1 MTRRDALVSLAGG
14 PALLGAAMVAR
25 AFAADQ
31 LRFQDLYGS
40 FGPLGFQ
47 FSKDALERRGR
58 PVLIE
63 GFLAPPLK
71 PLARFFVLCARPV
84 TLCPFCQSDADWP
97 EDIIVVYPKGRF
109 SWPSRPTSEPVQVA
123 GVLELGSKVDP
134 DTGFVSQAR
143 IVEATVRNG

>member
-1 MTRRDALVSLAGG
+1 VALGVG
-14 PALLGAAMVAR
+14 PAALAAAMVAR
-25 AFAADQ
+25 AAAADQ

-47 FSKDALERRGR
+47 FSKEALERRGR
-58 PVLIE
+58 SVLIE

-97 EDIIVVYPKGRF
+97 EDIIVVYPRGRF
-109 SWPSRPTSEPVQVA
+109 TWPARAMSEPVQVT
-123 GVLELGSKVDP
+123 GVLELGSKSDA

-143 IVEATVRNG
+143 IVEATVRRG

>member
-1 MTRRDALVSLAGG
+1 MSVLAG
-14 PALLGAAMVAR
+14 AR
-25 AFAADQ
+25 RVLAADA

-47 FSKDALERRGR
+47 FSKAALELRGR
-58 PVLIE
+58 SVVIE

-84 TLCPFCQSDADWP
+84 ALCPFCQSDADWP
-97 EDIIVVYPKGRF
+97 EDIIVVYPVGR
-109 SWPSRPTSEPVQVA
+109 STWPARATSDTVQVA

-143 IVEATVRNG
+143 IVGATVRRG

>member
-1 MTRRDALVSLAGG
+1 LTRRGALGRLAGG
-14 PALLGAAMVAR
+14 LALAVMPRPGLAAE
-25 AFAADQ
+25 

-47 FSKDALERRGR
+47 FSKAALELRGR
-58 PVLIE
+58 FVDIE

-71 PLARFFVLCARPV
+71 PLARFVVLCARPV

-97 EDIIVVYPKGRF
+97 EDIVVVYPKGR
-109 SWPSRPTSEPVQVA
+109 SAWAGRATSDSVQVA
-123 GVLELGSKVDP
+123 GVLELGSKVDS

-143 IVEATVRNG
+143 IVEATVRRG